1 MMADSVSSQSPSTA
15 ARPPRTGRI
24 VVGIVCVLSAAL
36 AFLLA
41 YVTTDFT
48 LGPQQRLALEQIR
61 RLEGLFKVY
70 HRTMGRFPTEQEGFT
85 PLIRAHVLAEVPV
98 DPWGQPYVYQFNE
111 QRTGVVS
118 FGADGAPG
126 GEGEAADIT
135 SGGLVRARR

>member
-1 MMADSVSSQSPSTA
+1 MTADPATLQRPELTVRPS
-15 ARPPRTGRI
+15 RKGRI
-24 VVGIVCVLSAAL
+24 VVAVACVLATAMAFTL
-36 AFLLA
+36 AF
-41 YVTTDFT
+41 VTTDWS
-48 LGPQQRLALEQIR
+48 LSPKQRLALEQIR
-61 RLEGLFKVY
+61 RLEGFFKVY

-85 PLIRAHVLAEVPV
+85 PLLQAYVLEAVPT